1 MPSVLVKFFNLKI
14 SGEFDPRLVHSLL
27 IMPKQSCKMSQIW
40 QIYQKVWVK
49 SLWEYKT
56 GSFFGH
62 TLTTT
67 VAFFFKTAFK
77 IQLFGIFALKFA
89 SYAHLIL

>member
-62 TLTTT
+62 TLTYT
-67 VAFFFKTAFK
+67 VAFFYIILQDT
-77 IQLFGIFALKFA
+77 IFGIFAIKFA